1 MKKYILAF
9 VLAAVASTSASASN
23 DCGDRAGGGLLPK
36 RDHSAFLSGK
46 PSSVTP
52 VRTVKGKG
60 SN

>member
-9 VLAAVASTSASASN
+9 VLAVVSTSASASN

-46 PSSVTP
+46 PSSATP